1 MPIGIIVNV
10 SAIFFGGIIG
20 ALSGGAMSE
29 RFKEGLNMAFG
40 ICSMTMGIYAIAPM
54 K

>member
-10 SAIFFGGIIG
+10 LAIFFGGIIG
-20 ALSGGAMSE
+20 ALSGEAMSE

-40 ICSMTMGIYAIAPM
+40 ICSIFFADADVVF
-54 K
+54 